1 MTINLNQIHLTWTLA
16 KLTAKRLRR
25 RTSTWALLLLGLA
38 PCAMLLFW
46 GIANIT
52 GGRINLKPYAMFLNI
67 MSHYFLNFYVPL
79 LAIFLGLGTISEE
92 VESRN
97 ITFTLVR
104 PLHRA
109 GIVAGRLLGH
119 LIVGILVLAI
129 CIFCNYMANMLFQIE
144 DILHFTPMMLNCIF
158 VFAFGFLA
166 FITVIAVLGTF
177 WRKFAI
183 ITGILWLIL
192 DNLFSRT
199 PIDTLNWIS
208 ISYRMSASFWETH
221 FPYVGFTATPIV
233 ASPAW
238 LNASFCLVVALLGA
252 VIMAARLQYQEVIL
266 SEGAN

>member
-25 RTSTWALLLLGLA
+25 RTSTWVLLLLGLA
-38 PCAMLLFW
+38 PCLMLLFW
-46 GIANIT
+46 TIANLT
-52 GGRINLKPYAMFLNI
+52 GGRLNIKPYTMFLNI
-67 MSHYFLNFYVPL
+67 MSHYFLNFFVPL

-109 GIVAGRLLGH
+109 GVVVGRLLGH
-119 LIVGILVLAI
+119 IMVGFAVLAI
-129 CIFCNYMANMLFQIE
+129 CVFGNFMANMLFQVE
-144 DILHFTPMMLNCIF
+144 DLVQFTPIMLNCIF
-158 VFAFGFLA
+158 VFCFGFLA
-166 FITVIAVLGTF
+166 YLSVVAVLGTF

-183 ITGILWLIL
+183 ISGILWLIL
-192 DNLFSRT
+192 DNMFGRT

-208 ISYRMSASFWETH
+208 IMYRMSASFWENH
-221 FPYVGFTATPIV
+221 FPYFGFTGTPIT
-233 ASPAW
+233 ASPGW
-238 LNASFCLVVALLGA
+238 SNGLYCLVLAIICTL
-252 VIMAARLQYQEVIL
+252 IMAAKLHYQEVIL